1 MTLKKEELLEAY
13 RRMRTIREFEENIH
27 RENTTGEIPG
37 FLHLYCG
44 QEANAVAVCMQ
55 LEDTDYIASNHRGH
69 GHCLAK
75 GADVKG
81 MMLELYGKQDGL
93 CHGRGGSMHIAD
105 VSRGILGANG
115 IVGAGAPLATGA
127 ALTAKTL
134 GTGGVAVSFQGD
146 GASNEGYVFEAIN
159 MAVIW
164 QLPMIFYFENN
175 GYGEFTGHDY
185 VVGSKDIAGRA
196 AAFGLPAVRIDG
208 TDFFEVYEAF
218 GEALKRARAGK
229 GPSVIEAQAVRFYG
243 HFEGDPQA
251 YRSKEELENVRE
263 NRDCLKILRQRLLK
277 GKKASAKELDAID
290 EEAVDLINACRE
302 AAKAA
307 AYPDPATL
315 EDNVYVSY

>member
-1 MTLKKEELLEAY
+1 MALSKSQLLEAY

-44 QEANAVAVCMQ
+44 QEANAVAVCMH

-75 GADVKG
+75 GADVEG
-81 MMLELYGKQDGL
+81 MMLELYGKADGL
-93 CHGRGGSMHIAD
+93 CKGRGGSMHIAD

-115 IVGAGAPLATGA
+115 IVGAGAPLAAGA

-159 MAVIW
+159 MAVMW
-164 QLPMIFYFENN
+164 QLPVIFYFENN
-175 GYGEFTGHDY
+175 GYGEFTGHDH

-196 AAFGLPAVRIDG
+196 AGFGLPAVKIDG
-208 TDFFEVYEAF
+208 TDFFEIHEAS
-218 GEALKRARAGK
+218 GEAVQRARAGK
-229 GPSVIEAQAVRFYG
+229 GPTVIEAVAVRFYG
-243 HFEGDPQA
+243 HYEGDPQA
-251 YRSKEELENVRE
+251 YRSKEELADVRQ
-263 NRDCLKILRQRLLK
+263 NRDCLKILRQKLIA
-277 GKKASAKELDAID
+277 GKKASARELDAID
-290 EEAVDLINACRE
+290 REAVDLINACRE
-302 AAKAA
+302 TAKSAA
-307 AYPDPATL
+307 
-315 EDNVYVSY
+315 

>member
-1 MTLKKEELLEAY
+1 MLQLSRDDLVLAY
-13 RRMRTIREFEENIH
+13 TRMRTIREFEENIH

-81 MMLELYGKQDGL
+81 MMLELYGKEDGL

-105 VSRGILGANG
+105 VSKGILGANG

-159 MAVIW
+159 MAAGG
-164 QLPMIFYFENN
+164 QDRRHRFLRGLRGLRRGAEAC
-175 GYGEFTGHDY
+175 
-185 VVGSKDIAGRA
+185 AGRQ
-196 AAFGLPAVRIDG
+196 G
-208 TDFFEVYEAF
+208 TVGYR
-218 GEALKRARAGK
+218 GRG
-229 GPSVIEAQAVRFYG
+229 GP
-243 HFEGDPQA
+243 
-251 YRSKEELENVRE
+251 L
-263 NRDCLKILRQRLLK
+263 LRPLR
-277 GKKASAKELDAID
+277 G
-290 EEAVDLINACRE
+290 
-302 AAKAA
+302 
-307 AYPDPATL
+307 
-315 EDNVYVSY
+315 